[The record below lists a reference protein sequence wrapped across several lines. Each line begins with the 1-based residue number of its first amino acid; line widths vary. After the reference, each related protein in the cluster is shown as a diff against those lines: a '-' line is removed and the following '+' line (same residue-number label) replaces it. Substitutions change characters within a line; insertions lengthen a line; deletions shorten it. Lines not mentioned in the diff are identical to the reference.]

1 MLNYLGQAALGDV
14 ALAHR
19 VIMVQPR
26 IEAAPKSVRDEARLR
41 FEEIAEGLEGIP
53 QDSAFWA
60 SVRVS
65 RLCLVVR
72 GWSFFYTLDGETLR
86 VTEVRGKKT

>member
-1 MLNYLGQAALGDV
+1 LTRRIIEFAPV
-14 ALAHR
+14 AL
-19 VIMVQPR
+19 V
-26 IEAAPKSVRDEARLR
+26 APSEIYAEARTR

-53 QDSAFWA
+53 PVSVFWD

-72 GWSFFYTLDGETLR
+72 GWSFYYTIDELTLR
-86 VTEVRGKKT
+86 VIELRSK

>member
-1 MLNYLGQAALGDV
+1 LTRRNTEFAPV
-14 ALAHR
+14 AL
-19 VIMVQPR
+19 V
-26 IEAAPKSVRDEARLR
+26 APSDIYEEARAR

-53 QDSAFWA
+53 PISVFWD

-72 GWSFFYTLDGETLR
+72 GWSFFYTIDGLTLR
-86 VTEVRGKKT
+86 VTEVRRK

>member
-1 MLNYLGQAALGDV
+1 LTRRIIEFAPV
-14 ALAHR
+14 AL
-19 VIMVQPR
+19 V
-26 IEAAPKSVRDEARLR
+26 APSEIYEEARAR

-53 QDSAFWA
+53 PVSVFWE

-72 GWSFFYTLDGETLR
+72 GWSFYYTIDGLTLR
-86 VTEVRGKKT
+86 VIEVHSK